1 MRQFGLIGYPL
12 SHSFSKNFFSEKFER
27 ERISDAR
34 YDVFPL
40 EKIEEFPYL
49 LRAVDNLA
57 GLNVTAP
64 HKESIIPYLD
74 QVDSLAKAVGAVNT
88 IRFENGRCIGYNTD
102 LFGFEQSLMSWFRRM
117 YQAKIFT
124 RPVQEALLL
133 GTGGAAK
140 AIEYVCREK
149 MFMNTRFVSRNPKS
163 EREISYDQCEEFM
176 QSCTGPALIVN
187 CTPLGTFPE
196 NAATPPLNYD
206 LLNPQF
212 YLYDLVYNPE
222 LTTFMQKG
230 LDKNCYVKNGLEMLH
245 LQAERSWEIWNS

>member
-12 SHSFSKNFFSEKFER
+12 THSFSKSYFSEKIEK

-40 EKIEEFPYL
+40 EKIEELPYL
-49 LRAVDNLA
+49 LRAVDNLS
-57 GLNVTAP
+57 GLNVTTP
-64 HKESIIPYLD
+64 HKESVIPYLD
-74 QVDSLAKAVGAVNT
+74 SLDPLAKTIGAVNT
-88 IRFENGRCIGYNTD
+88 IAFENGRSTGYNTD
-102 LFGFEQSLMSWFRRM
+102 IFGFEQSLMSWFRRM

-124 RPVQEALLL
+124 RPIMQAILL

-140 AIEYVCREK
+140 AIDYVCREK
-149 MFMNTRFVSRNPKS
+149 MFMNSRFVSRNPNA
-163 EREISYDQCEEFM
+163 EREISYGDFHEFL
-176 QSCTGPALIVN
+176 QSYDAPALIVN

-196 NAATPPLNYD
+196 TDAAPSLDYA

-222 LTTFMQKG
+222 ITTFMQKG
-230 LDKNCYVKNGLEMLH
+230 IDQGCYVKNGLEMLH
-245 LQAERSWEIWNS
+245 LQAEKSWEIWNS